1 MEQNGAGTRNPLWH
15 KSDTECSLE
24 VLAPE
29 KENPGALAGATGTE
43 YQDWLSW
50 IDHNLI
56 RESAA
61 RALARAVADCD
72 PADRVPFLEPILD
85 GLRAGM
91 PMPLF
96 GQIMAE
102 ANFWAG
108 EASRAE
114 LKAYCAACYARLAPE
129 DQAAFRSFIDGR
141 AAA

>member
-1 MEQNGAGTRNPLWH
+1 MDGLTIGRADGEQIACNMAREAKAHAL
-15 KSDTECSLE
+15 TEA
-24 VLAPE
+24 VLNCDRDDRLPFIE
-29 KENPGALAGATGTE
+29 
-43 YQDWLSW
+43 
-50 IDHNLI
+50 
-56 RESAA
+56 
-61 RALARAVADCD
+61 AV
-72 PADRVPFLEPILD
+72 LD

-114 LKAYCAACYARLAPE
+114 LKAYCAACYARLTPE